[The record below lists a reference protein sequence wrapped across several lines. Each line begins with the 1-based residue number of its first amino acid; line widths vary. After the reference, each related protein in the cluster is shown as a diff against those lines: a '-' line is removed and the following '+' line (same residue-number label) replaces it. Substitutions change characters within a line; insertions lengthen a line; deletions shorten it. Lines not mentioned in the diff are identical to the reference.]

1 MKQNL
6 DALNLVYGPTAFF
19 MRVSIVLFNLKLF
32 GPYFERHGILI
43 IIVVL
48 VQTLGFLIDFSI
60 AFSTHS
66 LCVSIESLRNNFCG
80 KISSAIIVQGGISC
94 ILDFLL
100 FCLPLYII
108 SQLKFKRAGK
118 VQVMALLSTGIV

>member
-19 MRVSIVLFNLKLF
+19 MRVSIVLFNLKIF
-32 GPYFERHGILI
+32 GHSQRCSILI

-48 VQTLGFLIDFSI
+48 VQSLGFLIDFSI

-66 LCVSIESLRNNFCG
+66 LCVSIESLRNNFCR

-108 SQLKFKRAGK
+108 NRVRLERARK
-118 VQVMALLSTGIV
+118 VRIMALFSTGIV